1 MIFTESGKFF
11 LSYFS
16 ALTTTVT
23 RQLEQAEC
31 KKKKKQTHS
40 FKFLWSLKE
49 NNISALNDFSE
60 CKMLLGVLISKTS
73 CLVLFWFSISLL
85 ILCVRA

>member
-23 RQLEQAEC
+23 RQLEQTEC
-31 KKKKKQTHS
+31 KKKNKTHS

-49 NNISALNDFSE
+49 NTISALNDFSE